1 MWLQNIRKVVEYST
15 TLNFTFIRLWMQDQL
30 RHYYN
35 FPMRTVWWSGREPGI
50 FSQVCG
56 AYWGSKQP
64 KTEVSSHFWHVAT
77 YQRWL
82 MHTKCW
88 VCSSWTI
95 NAQITAC
102 FLKIFWLSC
111 LCVERYQALSC
122 FIISRQFEE
131 MWNWVNQVYKTVGLP
146 NPLTTGFY
154 TKPFPA
160 WVLFRLTTEVTV
172 LDAAIGMY
180 MTHICTLNL
189 FARFL

>member
-82 MHTKCW
+82 IHTKCW
-88 VCSSWTI
+88 VCSSWTMHKS
-95 NAQITAC
+95 
-102 FLKIFWLSC
+102 LPVFWKYFDCPAYVWKDTRLSP
-111 LCVERYQALSC
+111 ALSFPANLKKC
-122 FIISRQFEE
+122 EIESTKYTKLL
-131 MWNWVNQVYKTVGLP
+131 VYQ